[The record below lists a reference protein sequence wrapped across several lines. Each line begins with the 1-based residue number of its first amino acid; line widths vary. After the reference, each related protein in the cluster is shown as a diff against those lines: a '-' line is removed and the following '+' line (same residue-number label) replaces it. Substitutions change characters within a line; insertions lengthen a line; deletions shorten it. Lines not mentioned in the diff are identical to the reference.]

1 MDAIVTSL
9 KPDQIILFGSGA
21 RGELRDESD
30 LDLLVIKETD
40 DREQDE
46 PVILPHGERDVD
58 MLVSTKDSAEA
69 ARQYAGDVR
78 GKALETG
85 VTVYTREGFTPIE
98 TGPALVPQG
107 KKVVRRTLY
116 KPDHARDFLDRAE
129 RKWRTA
135 NTPQTHPA
143 DRCEYLQ
150 ASMEQALKGLTIAQG
165 RQITH
170 SHNLNVLWDD
180 AEKDGEKIAATR
192 NDIQLENLTKYAGK
206 YQYWNPT
213 PGMPEKTWR
222 ATQGIGEDVLK
233 HAREKILRPPVAQT
247 DAPAAQRQPSRQ
259 LRLVHQL
266 LIDAGHPDHRPRA
279 VELRPGPPNA
289 PAVHH
294 GRHRELRRE
303 GELVELFA
311 VPLDVVPE
319 QDLLDQQPLAH
330 LGALLHLAGA
340 GLDHRPK
347 RCFRWACRQRRDRG
361 TADT

>member
-58 MLVSTKDSAEA
+58 MLISTKDSAEA

-107 KKVVRRTLY
+107 EKMVRRTLY
-116 KPDHARDFLDRAE
+116 KPDHAHDFLDRAE

-192 NDIQLENLTKYAGK
+192 NDIELENLTKYAGK

-222 ATQGIGEDVLK
+222 ATQSIGEDVLK
-233 HAREKILRPPVAQT
+233 HAREKIPELVKKTNERLQGGGGTPGTPGGSRGPGGPSSPSGPGAGGTTEPKNWEAAGADTNKRRPTNAQ
-247 DAPAAQRQPSRQ
+247 AIQRPSAKAILNAAAQREQHTPDRSKTGQSR
-259 LRLVHQL
+259 
-266 LIDAGHPDHRPRA
+266 
-279 VELRPGPPNA
+279 
-289 PAVHH
+289 
-294 GRHRELRRE
+294 
-303 GELVELFA
+303 
-311 VPLDVVPE
+311 
-319 QDLLDQQPLAH
+319 
-330 LGALLHLAGA
+330 
-340 GLDHRPK
+340 
-347 RCFRWACRQRRDRG
+347 
-361 TADT
+361 

>member
-116 KPDHARDFLDRAE
+116 KPH
-129 RKWRTA
+129 
-135 NTPQTHPA
+135 
-143 DRCEYLQ
+143 
-150 ASMEQALKGLTIAQG
+150 
-165 RQITH
+165 
-170 SHNLNVLWDD
+170 
-180 AEKDGEKIAATR
+180 
-192 NDIQLENLTKYAGK
+192 
-206 YQYWNPT
+206 
-213 PGMPEKTWR
+213 
-222 ATQGIGEDVLK
+222 
-233 HAREKILRPPVAQT
+233 
-247 DAPAAQRQPSRQ
+247 
-259 LRLVHQL
+259 
-266 LIDAGHPDHRPRA
+266 
-279 VELRPGPPNA
+279 
-289 PAVHH
+289 
-294 GRHRELRRE
+294 
-303 GELVELFA
+303 
-311 VPLDVVPE
+311 
-319 QDLLDQQPLAH
+319 
-330 LGALLHLAGA
+330 
-340 GLDHRPK
+340 
-347 RCFRWACRQRRDRG
+347 
-361 TADT
+361 